1 MDKISTFWDFSLATY
16 SRPDVAEACLSLQD
30 QYALD
35 VNMLLFC
42 CWYGSTRGCLNKDI
56 FKTVIAFSESWATQV
71 VHPLRNTRKWM
82 KHPNTI
88 QSYQHNSKYLKLRN
102 EIKKSELSA
111 ERIQQETLEDLASTV
126 PINLEPQEQTIN
138 AIKNLWRYLEYYD
151 VRLDPPSLVQ
161 LAHIITSFVNGSD
174 KKNVLL
180 LLKKNFK
187 KG

>member
-16 SRPDVAEACLSLQD
+16 SRPDVADACLSLQD

-42 CWYGSTRGCLNKDI
+42 CWYGSTRGCLHKDI
-56 FKTVIAFSESWATQV
+56 FETVIAFSESWATQV

-82 KHPNTI
+82 KHPNSI
-88 QSYQHNSKYLKLRN
+88 QAYQHNSKYLKLRN

-126 PINLEPQEQTIN
+126 PITLEPQEQIIN
-138 AIKNLWRYLEYYD
+138 ATKNLWRYLEYYD
-151 VRLDPPSLVQ
+151 VRLDSPSLVQ
-161 LAHIITSFVNGSD
+161 LAHIVTSFVNSSD
-174 KKNVLL
+174 EKNVLL
-180 LLKKNFK
+180 ILKKNFK
-187 KG
+187 KV